1 MGKILRKR
9 RLSTQNQLNKIVEL
23 FKEIKLPEETK
34 LFLEINCHVDTKLSE
49 EMKQFVEL
57 IDWILTPN
65 CLFSTQS
72 VLSINKFANQET
84 IDCN

>member
-34 LFLEINCHVDTKLSE
+34 LFLEINCHVDTELSE
-49 EMKQFVEL
+49 EMK
-57 IDWILTPN
+57 
-65 CLFSTQS
+65 
-72 VLSINKFANQET
+72 
-84 IDCN
+84 